1 MKLSRIKLFSFLAL
15 FVTMP
20 IVAIGGCSKPESTL
34 NSSSAATS
42 SPAITSSPT
51 SINTASAQT
60 PTDNSATPKI
70 AQSPWI
76 ESEKSP
82 DPTLEMAIWADEQSY
97 PSGES
102 VNNYT
107 YAKVDLN
114 GDGSPEIIVHLMGSF
129 FCGTGGC
136 TTLIFQQ
143 LRGQYQLIGRIP
155 TSHPPIIVS
164 GNTSNGWKE
173 LIVYTR
179 DAVPMLVKHG
189 EKGYQDKLD
198 LAPNADLSGTY
209 LFAKEYRKYQGAEFR
224 LTPPSRKAKS
234 ACQGEEKSL
243 VEMTT
248 QNYTINICG
257 VTTPEYYVGTEKADP
272 TKSIRLPL
280 TQASPTLITA
290 INGDVTYT
298 LAQTPKGNFLTVTQ
312 GEKELLREVVE
323 GW

>member
-1 MKLSRIKLFSFLAL
+1 MIFSKIKLFGLLAFSYSL
-15 FVTMP
+15 IACGQAPVGNAPNATPNAIAQTTTAPQPAEKPVT
-20 IVAIGGCSKPESTL
+20 AAQSPEPQ
-34 NSSSAATS
+34 SSAKSKT
-42 SPAITSSPT
+42 
-51 SINTASAQT
+51 AQT
-60 PTDNSATPKI
+60 
-70 AQSPWI
+70 PWI

-82 DPTLEMAIWADEQSY
+82 DSALEMAIWEDNQGY
-97 PSGES
+97 PSSASG
-102 VNNYT
+102 NNYT

-114 GDGSPEIIVHLMGSF
+114 GDASPEVIVHLMGSY

-136 TTLIFQQ
+136 STLIFQQ

-164 GNTSNGWKE
+164 GNTSNGWND

-179 DAVPMLVKHG
+179 DAVPMLVKF
-189 EKGYQDKLD
+189 EDKGYGQKVD
-198 LAPNADLSGTY
+198 LAPSADLSGTY

-224 LTPPSRKAKS
+224 LTPPPRKAKS

-243 VEMTT
+243 AKMATE
-248 QNYTINICG
+248 NYVINICG

-280 TQASPTLITA
+280 TQASPTLIMA
-290 INGDVTYT
+290 VNGDVTYT
-298 LAQTPKGNFLTVTQ
+298 LAQTPTGNFLTVTQ

>member
-1 MKLSRIKLFSFLAL
+1 MIFSKIKLFGLLAFSYSL
-15 FVTMP
+15 IACGQAPVGNAPNATPNAIAQTTTAPQPAEKPVT
-20 IVAIGGCSKPESTL
+20 AAQSPEPQ
-34 NSSSAATS
+34 SSAKSKT
-42 SPAITSSPT
+42 
-51 SINTASAQT
+51 AQT
-60 PTDNSATPKI
+60 
-70 AQSPWI
+70 PWI

-82 DPTLEMAIWADEQSY
+82 DPALEMAILEDNQGY
-97 PSGES
+97 PSSASG
-102 VNNYT
+102 NNYT

-114 GDGSPEIIVHLMGSF
+114 GDASPEVIVHLMGSY

-136 TTLIFQQ
+136 STLIFQQ

-155 TSHPPIIVS
+155 TSHPPVIVS
-164 GNTSNGWKE
+164 GNTSNGWND

-179 DAVPMLVKHG
+179 DAVPMLVKFE
-189 EKGYQDKLD
+189 EKGYGQKVD
-198 LAPNADLSGTY
+198 LPPSADLSGTY

-224 LTPPSRKAKS
+224 LTPPPRKAKS

-280 TQASPTLITA
+280 TQASPTLIMA
-290 INGDVTYT
+290 VNGDVTYT
-298 LAQTPKGNFLTVTQ
+298 LAQTPTGNFLTVTQ